1 MKENEQPERPSA
13 DTRTMLRA
21 PLMIKK
27 IRCDD
32 GTKVFFGYST
42 NISCSGLFISTV
54 NPAEPGSRFQIE
66 IPLPAPLKMEVR
78 CECET
83 IWKRN
88 YSPKSPYE
96 PGMGIRFID
105 LPDEVRKK
113 IDSWIGE
120 TQQDGDE
127 EKNS

>member
-1 MKENEQPERPSA
+1 MSTTEQPERPCA
-13 DTRTMLRA
+13 DKRAQLRA

-27 IRCDD
+27 IRLDD
-32 GTKVFFGYST
+32 GSKSFFGYST

-66 IPLPAPLKMEVR
+66 IPLPKPLAMDVR

-88 YSPKSPYE
+88 YSPRSPYP
-96 PGMGIRFID
+96 PGMGLRFIN
-105 LPDEVRKK
+105 LTDEIKQQ
-113 IDSWIGE
+113 IDEWIRAR
-120 TQQDGDE
+120 QQEADE
-127 EKNS
+127 PV

>member
-1 MKENEQPERPSA
+1 MDENKQPERPIA
-13 DTRTMLRA
+13 DKRTVLRA

-27 IRCDD
+27 IRFDD
-32 GTKVFFGYST
+32 GTKAFFGYST
-42 NISCSGLFISTV
+42 NLSCSGLFISTV

-66 IPLPAPLKMEVR
+66 IPLPQPLNMEVR

-83 IWKRN
+83 IWKRS

-105 LPDEVRKK
+105 LADEVRAK
-113 IDSWIGE
+113 IDAWIIE
-120 TQQDGDE
+120 NQHNE
-127 EKNS
+127 EESNS